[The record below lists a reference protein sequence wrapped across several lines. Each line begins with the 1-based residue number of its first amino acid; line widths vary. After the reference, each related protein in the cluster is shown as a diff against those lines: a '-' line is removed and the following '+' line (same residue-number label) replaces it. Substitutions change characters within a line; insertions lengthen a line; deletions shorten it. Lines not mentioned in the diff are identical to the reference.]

1 MGIKNSDDK
10 DDKVKIDEE
19 YDIMKKNVGIKCEK
33 IKKDEDRVEELKIKK
48 MWLSKNGKIRKI
60 MGGKVLR
67 EKIIWKKINRIVNGW

>member
-1 MGIKNSDDK
+1 LGIKNSDDK

-67 EKIIWKKINRIVNGW
+67 EKII

>member
-1 MGIKNSDDK
+1 
-10 DDKVKIDEE
+10 
-19 YDIMKKNVGIKCEK
+19 
-33 IKKDEDRVEELKIKK
+33 